1 MIIPKEALTSI
12 NTKVMNALSTEVLGL
27 SIGALGLAVISLA
40 AIGFAG
46 YTCFPTAEPDHEICI
61 HDGIGGNGAARFI
74 AYALV
79 LLLLGSAEYVFGL
92 REKVTG
98 AISAKNTKSVGELI
112 KEEFEDI
119 GRDARI
125 VHTALSAFF
134 FLNVLAL
141 LFLAQFGLIEFLP
154 ALNSIFTAM
163 FIAVYFPKAIQHF
176 F

>member
-1 MIIPKEALTSI
+1 M
-12 NTKVMNALSTEVLGL
+12 
-27 SIGALGLAVISLA
+27 
-40 AIGFAG
+40 
-46 YTCFPTAEPDHEICI
+46 
-61 HDGIGGNGAARFI
+61 
-74 AYALV
+74 
-79 LLLLGSAEYVFGL
+79 FGL

-112 KEEFEDI
+112 KEEFEEI
-119 GRDARI
+119 GRDPCI